1 MKHDE
6 IFNEQLLPLINSIKK
21 RDALIIGGDFNAETK
36 SKSMQEMEYQLKVGK
51 YAKKQ
56 QQQDKQKWRVTY

>member
-36 SKSMQEMEYQLKVGK
+36 SQMQEMEYQLKVGK

-56 QQQDKQKWRVTY
+56 QQQQDKQKWRVTY

>member
-36 SKSMQEMEYQLKVGK
+36 SQMQEMEYQLKVGK

-56 QQQDKQKWRVTY
+56 QQQDKQKRRITY

>member
-21 RDALIIGGDFNAETK
+21 RDAFIIGGDFNAETK
-36 SKSMQEMEYQLKVGK
+36 SQMQEMEYQLKVGK
-51 YAKKQ
+51 YGKKQ

>member
-36 SKSMQEMEYQLKVGK
+36 SQMQEMEYQLKVGK